1 MCPAVKEGEMD
12 IAIIGAGNVGG
23 TLGARWAQGG
33 HRVAFGVRD
42 VRDPKGEELLKAAG
56 PNARLSS
63 VGEAAA
69 GAAVVLLSTPWANT
83 EEALR
88 SAGALSNKV
97 LIDATNPIL
106 LGPDLLREGLLVGHK
121 TSGAE
126 QVASWARGARVVKAF
141 NTVGWPVMANPR
153 LGARPA
159 SMLICGDDDDAKA
172 DVRRLSDDLGFET
185 VDVGPLA
192 AARLLEPFGM
202 LWIHMYIGLGWG
214 PDFAFQVIRR

>member
-1 MCPAVKEGEMD
+1 MCSAVKECEMD

-42 VRDPKGEELLKAAG
+42 VRDPKSQELLKAAG
-56 PNARLSS
+56 PNARIAS

-69 GAAVVLLSTPWANT
+69 GAAVVLLATPWANT

-88 SAGALSNKV
+88 SAGPVSGKV
-97 LIDATNPIL
+97 LIDATNPIP
-106 LGPDLLREGLLVGHK
+106 LGPGMLKEGLLVGHK

-126 QVASWARGARVVKAF
+126 QVASWAGGARVVKAF
-141 NTVGWPVMANPR
+141 NTVGWPVMARPR

-159 SMLICGDDDDAKA
+159 SMLICGDDDAAKA
-172 DVRRLSDDLGFET
+172 DVRRLSDELGFET

-192 AARLLEPFGM
+192 VARLLEPYGM
-202 LWIHMYIGLGWG
+202 LWIHMCIGLGWG
-214 PDFAFQVIRR
+214 PDFAFQVIKR